1 LEKIIQFIKNWFE
14 KLTDGQKRLIVL
26 TFTAFFA
33 VIITLSVI
41 LSLINSP
48 ARQRSAQPQRASRY
62 DPIPPQEIFL
72 PDEPDFVPGVLL
84 ERERRASWTEQDA
97 AVFWQDP
104 LRYGEEQWRENIE
117 IVIDE
122 FMEKIP

>member
-1 LEKIIQFIKNWFE
+1 MEKIIQFIKNWFE
-14 KLTDGQKRLIVL
+14 KLTDGRKRLIVL

-84 ERERRASWTEQDA
+84 ERERRTSWTEQDA

>member
-1 LEKIIQFIKNWFE
+1 MEKIIQFIKNWFE
-14 KLTDGQKRLIVL
+14 KLTDGRKRLIVL

-41 LSLINSP
+41 LSLINSQ